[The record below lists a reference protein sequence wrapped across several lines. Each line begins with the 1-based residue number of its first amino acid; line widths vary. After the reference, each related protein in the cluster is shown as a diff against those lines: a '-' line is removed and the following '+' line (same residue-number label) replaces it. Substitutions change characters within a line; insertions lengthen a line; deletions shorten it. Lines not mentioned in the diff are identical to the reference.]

1 MSMSIYR
8 NVLTLAKVGVV
19 AWSVVLVLW
28 ALLVVWIYP
37 SLGDTGV
44 NFEDYLDAM
53 PEQLRAAMGI
63 AGPEET
69 ALVFQAGAFTYEGY
83 VHIEYI
89 SWLPLL
95 LGIYAVVYCGGL
107 VSKEVERG
115 TLDVVLSQPVERTT
129 FLLSKLAGFL
139 TLALVASG
147 SSTIALLLGAL
158 TIGEDANVTNV
169 VAVHVVSFL
178 LVAAIAGYST
188 LASCISLDP
197 GRSLAV
203 AGVLTAVS
211 YFANVLGSAVEAV
224 GFLKYVSLFY
234 YYDSLQ
240 VLAEGAVNWAG
251 IAVYVG
257 VFAVTTGSVGHSGV
271 PAEGPGA
278 VARQSAD
285 RSSVTDVLQVC
296 HPHAPP
302 PRVFIAMATRSMR
315 KGTSRSCSCR

>member
-1 MSMSIYR
+1 MSASIYR

-44 NFEDYLDAM
+44 NFEEYLDAM

-63 AGPEET
+63 GADET
-69 ALVFQAGAFTYEGY
+69 SLVFQAGAFTFAGY
-83 VHIEYI
+83 LNVEYI

-107 VSKEVERG
+107 VSKEVDRG
-115 TLDVVLSQPVERTT
+115 TLDVVLAQPVERST
-129 FLLSKLAGFL
+129 FLLSKLAGFM
-139 TLALVASG
+139 TLALAATGFSMLAV
-147 SSTIALLLGAL
+147 LLGAL
-158 TIGEDANVTNV
+158 TIGEDANLANV
-169 VAVHVVSFL
+169 IAVHAVCFL

-211 YFANVLGSAVEAV
+211 YFANVLGTAV
-224 GFLKYVSLFY
+224 GAVGWLKYFSLFY

-240 VLAEGAVNWAG
+240 VLAEGEVNWAG

-257 VFAVTTGSVGHSGV
+257 VFAVTT
-271 PAEGPGA
+271 AAA
-278 VARQSAD
+278 V
-285 RSSVTDVLQVC
+285 L
-296 HPHAPP
+296 
-302 PRVFIAMATRSMR
+302 VFRR
-315 KGTSRSCSCR
+315 RDLVR